1 MMTEGRKEMPLLLSP
16 EVCVV
21 DVGLTNS
28 QISGSDS
35 MTNWTDSILTV
46 LERCS
51 IVLLYSGRAET
62 WSWCLHT
69 YLSRRLLIKRAFFH
83 CSKYL

>member
-1 MMTEGRKEMPLLLSP
+1 MTEGRKEMPLLLSP

-21 DVGLTNS
+21 DAGSTNS

-35 MTNWTDSILTV
+35 LRNWTDSILTA

-51 IVLLYSGRAET
+51 VVLLYSGTVYRDLVMMFAYIFKQEADCKEDIF
-62 WSWCLHT
+62 SL
-69 YLSRRLLIKRAFFH
+69 F
-83 CSKYL
+83 

>member
-1 MMTEGRKEMPLLLSP
+1 MTEGRKDMPLLLSP

-35 MTNWTDSILTV
+35 LTNWTDSILNV

-51 IVLLYSGRAET
+51 TVLLYSGRVISE
-62 WSWCLHT
+62 L
-69 YLSRRLLIKRAFFH
+69 LQRLAHSI
-83 CSKYL
+83 YMYI

>member
-1 MMTEGRKEMPLLLSP
+1 MTEGRKEMPLLLSP

-21 DVGLTNS
+21 DAGSTNS

-35 MTNWTDSILTV
+35 LRNWTDSILTA

-51 IVLLYSGRAET
+51 IVLLYSGTVYRDLVVMFAYIFKQEADYKEDIF
-62 WSWCLHT
+62 SL
-69 YLSRRLLIKRAFFH
+69 F
-83 CSKYL
+83 